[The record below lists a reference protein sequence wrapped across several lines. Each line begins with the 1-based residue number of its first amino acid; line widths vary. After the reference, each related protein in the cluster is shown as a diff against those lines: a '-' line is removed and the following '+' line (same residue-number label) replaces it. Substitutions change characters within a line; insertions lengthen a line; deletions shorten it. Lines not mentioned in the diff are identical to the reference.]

1 MLYLKSMNSIRTHK
15 KTTGFTIIEVII
27 ALVIVATIMIAV
39 FLVVPQLQM
48 ESRNNQRRIVARQT
62 VEAIRQNLANG
73 MTVAEATSVTN
84 MRNIVGTA
92 SFSRWFKFTTT
103 SRLSSGVN
111 PNKDTLYAPPNT
123 NTVCNSSN
131 TGFADG
137 RGVSIVTALEPFN
150 SVTGTGT
157 GYCLSTY

>member
-1 MLYLKSMNSIRTHK
+1 MKFYSKFSNFLNKNPA
-15 KTTGFTIIEVII
+15 GFTILEVII
-27 ALVIVATIMIAV
+27 VLFIATAVMLIV

-62 VEAIRQNLANG
+62 IEAIRQNLANG
-73 MTVAEATSVTN
+73 MTVAQATSVPN
-84 MRNIVGTA
+84 MRNIVGTE
-92 SFSRWFKFTTT
+92 SFNRWFKSITT

-137 RGVSIVTALEPFN
+137 RGVSIVTALEPFD
-150 SVTGTGT
+150 SVAGTGT